1 MVKKQNSEYTF
12 LRQTIKDISVIYGGS
27 LVVWSALISY
37 VSSSQS
43 FTSWIPA
50 FLGIPILILGLISI
64 IYPKM
69 QKLCMHVVVLLG
81 LLCFLG
87 GLDLV
92 RNFWSS
98 LAYAAPFP
106 NSFVWSSKLML
117 LISGFVFC
125 YLCIKSF
132 LHIRKTKS
140 LTSTDN

>member
-117 LISGFVFC
+117 LISGFVFF

-132 LHIRKTKS
+132 IYIRKTKNVIGS
-140 LTSTDN
+140 GN